1 VTGLIAVDGGA
12 ENQKGL
18 AVSISSW
25 SIRTKLLGTVGL
37 LVASIVAVGGMSL
50 YGLAKTDEDINVLY
64 EERTRPIAWL
74 GDLYGLQLQNI
85 QELDRAMVIQ
95 TPEATDAATAQIA
108 ANRPLIQKHLDDW
121 SALIR
126 TDESRRLHGDIE
138 ATRAALVTATDEAH
152 AALDAGNFSL
162 ARKVRDE
169 KVEPAFDSVRNSITA
184 ALALQLT
191 RAAELRDSAD
201 ALYRTD
207 RNWVIGI
214 AVVSIAL
221 SLTLALLLIR
231 SIMVSLG
238 AAVSVSANIAEG
250 RLGNQVAIRS
260 QDELG
265 KLLLSLKQMDA
276 KLHDIV
282 AGVSVAADSV
292 GVATKQL
299 SQGNDDLSNRTQE
312 QAAAIEETAASMEQ
326 MTATVKQNADNARHA
341 NQLAAGAR
349 SQAERSGAV
358 VSQAVAAMQEINESS
373 RRIADIIGVI
383 DEIAFQTNL
392 LALNAA
398 VEAARAGEQ
407 GRGFAVVATEVRS
420 LAQRSATA
428 AKEIKQLINDSVD
441 KVQSGTELVGSSG
454 AVLTEIMDSVKKVS
468 DIVAEISAAS
478 EEQAAGIEQVNRAVT
493 QMDESTQQNA
503 ALVEEAAASKSIE
516 AQAGT
521 LVAQISF
528 FANHGVQPAPIAA
541 KPAAASQAG
550 KGAKGLRVAASA
562 NAPRPA
568 AKAPPKPVL
577 APVPLSRASGD
588 DSTWQ
593 EF

>member
-1 VTGLIAVDGGA
+1 MGV
-12 ENQKGL
+12 
-18 AVSISSW
+18 SSW

-37 LVASIVAVGGMSL
+37 LVASIVAVSAMGL
-50 YGLAKTDEDINVLY
+50 YALAKTDQDLGTLY
-64 EERTRPIAWL
+64 EQRTRPVAWL
-74 GDLYGLQLQNI
+74 GEIYGLQLQNI
-85 QELDRAMVIQ
+85 QELDRALSIQ
-95 TPEATDAATAQIA
+95 TAAATKAATDQIA
-108 ANRPLIQKHLDDW
+108 ANRPLIQQRLDDW
-121 SALIR
+121 NTIIR
-126 TDESRRLHGDIE
+126 TEEGHRLHDEIVR
-138 ATRAALVTATDEAH
+138 TRVDLVTATDEVH
-152 AALDAGNFSL
+152 AALDAGNFNG
-162 ARKVRDE
+162 ARKIRDE
-169 KVEPAFDSVRNSITA
+169 KIEPAFDSVRKSISTA
-184 ALALQLT
+184 LEFQLG
-191 RAAELRDSAD
+191 RAKEARDAAD
-201 ALYRTD
+201 ALYKTD
-207 RNWVIGI
+207 RNWVIAIGLVGI
-214 AVVSIAL
+214 AISV
-221 SLTLALLLIR
+221 TLALLLIR
-231 SIMVSLG
+231 SIMASLG
-238 AAVSVSANIAEG
+238 TAVAVSSNIAQG
-250 RLGNQVAIRS
+250 RLGNPIRVRS
-260 QDELG
+260 KDELG
-265 KLLLSLKQMDA
+265 KLLVSLQQMDA

-282 AGVSVAADSV
+282 SSVSVAADSV

-349 SQAERSGAV
+349 SQAERSGSV
-358 VSQAVAAMQEINESS
+358 VSQAVLAMEEINESS

-428 AKEIKQLINDSVD
+428 AKEIKQLINDSVA

-454 AVLTEIMDSVKKVS
+454 TVLTDIMESVKKVS

-478 EEQAAGIEQVNRAVT
+478 EEQATGIEQVNRAVT

-503 ALVEEAAASKSIE
+503 ALVEEAAAASKSIE
-516 AQAGT
+516 AQAGM
-521 LVAQISF
+521 LVSQISF
-528 FANHGVQPAPIAA
+528 FGSGDRQV
-541 KPAAASQAG
+541 
-550 KGAKGLRVAASA
+550 
-562 NAPRPA
+562 
-568 AKAPPKPVL
+568 
-577 APVPLSRASGD
+577 APVPAPVAAGSASSKGPKVVRMASPASSPRAAQKPASKPFVPPAPMAKASGD